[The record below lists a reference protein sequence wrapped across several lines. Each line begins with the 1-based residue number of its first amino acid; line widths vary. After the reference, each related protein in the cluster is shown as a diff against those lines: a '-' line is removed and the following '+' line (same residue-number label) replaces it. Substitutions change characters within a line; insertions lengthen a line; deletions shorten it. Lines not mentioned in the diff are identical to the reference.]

1 MIQEEVI
8 ILAKESS
15 GYPRGTELYNGTSSF
30 YDKRRFKYQQLK
42 GHIPIS
48 VVGEIDGEV
57 VRKFVKIGDIDIVTK
72 STITDYEKK
81 IIGQL
86 IDEKINSIK
95 AEIEF
100 DDSEYKELIKVVADN
115 EIKHL
120 TELKDKILV

>member
-15 GYPRGTELYNGTSSF
+15 GYPRGSELYNGTSSF
-30 YDKRRFKYQQLK
+30 YDKVRFKFQQLR
-42 GHIPIS
+42 GNLPIS

>member
-15 GYPRGTELYNGTSSF
+15 GYPRGSELYNGTSSF
-30 YDKRRFKYQQLK
+30 YDKVRFKYQQLRENLL
-42 GHIPIS
+42 IS

-120 TELKDKILV
+120 IELKDKILP

>member
-42 GHIPIS
+42 GNIPIS

-86 IDEKINSIK
+86 IDGKINSIK

-120 TELKDKILV
+120 TELKDKILA

>member
-15 GYPRGTELYNGTSSF
+15 GYPRGSELYNGTSSF

-57 VRKFVKIGDIDIVTK
+57 VRKFVNVSDVDIVTK
-72 STITDYEKK
+72 DILTYYEKK
-81 IIGQL
+81 ILVQL
-86 IDEKINSIK
+86 IDEKINSIG

-100 DDSEYKELIKVVADN
+100 GASEYKELIKVVADD

-120 TELKDKILV
+120 IELRDKILP

>member
-30 YDKRRFKYQQLK
+30 YDKVRFKYQQL
-42 GHIPIS
+42 GGNLQIS

-57 VRKFVKIGDIDIVTK
+57 VRKFVNIGDVDIVTRDIL
-72 STITDYEKK
+72 TYYEKK
-81 IIGQL
+81 MLAQL

-100 DDSEYKELIKVVADN
+100 DGSEYKELIKVVADD